1 MNELLLK
8 LAPLSFEI
16 LQILKMSSKTNGA
29 KFHHRITQVAPS
41 NSYSKDNVNSKPQT
55 QKKGR
60 PSSLIQATGIEL

>member
-8 LAPLSFEI
+8 LVPLSFEI
-16 LQILKMSSKTNGA
+16 LKISIKTNGA
-29 KFHHRITQVAPS
+29 EFHHKITRVAPS
-41 NSYSKDNVNSKPQT
+41 NSFSKDNVISQPQT